1 MLIKSGTEETEID
14 IYADADFIE
23 LEKGSLSTDDFAG
36 DRAVI
41 KYIVNPQKMHAGNN
55 YGYIHIVSY
64 TQHLKIN
71 VSVICKKADES
82 EDFEVRREEKLA
94 RYKLTKLYLDFRM
107 KKIKKRKMDC

>member
-1 MLIKSGTEETEID
+1 
-14 IYADADFIE
+14 
-23 LEKGSLSTDDFAG
+23 
-36 DRAVI
+36 
-41 KYIVNPQKMHAGNN
+41 MHAGNN

-82 EDFEVRREEKLA
+82 EDFEVRTEEKLA

-107 KKIKKRKMDC
+107 KKIKKEKWIAESMGQIYFMILCRYNCLWRPEERKQQHRYIIISRKI

>member
-1 MLIKSGTEETEID
+1 M
-14 IYADADFIE
+14 
-23 LEKGSLSTDDFAG
+23 
-36 DRAVI
+36 
-41 KYIVNPQKMHAGNN
+41 
-55 YGYIHIVSY
+55 SY

-107 KKIKKRKMDC
+107 KKIKKEKWIAESMQTVDRIRGIKGTDVFYDIVQIQLLMAVSYTHLDVYKRQTVIILPEEKHMRRSRL

>member
-1 MLIKSGTEETEID
+1 MCAYKSGTEETEID

-71 VSVICKKADES
+71 VSVICKKATNRKILKS
-82 EDFEVRREEKLA
+82 EEKKNWHNISL
-94 RYKLTKLYLDFRM
+94 RSFIL
-107 KKIKKRKMDC
+107 ISE